1 MYCLYVAPKES
12 MVGTVPLIP
21 LFLTGNSTP
30 MIPHKLSKRKDSDFP
45 IGCTDTAAADGRRDS
60 NIYKFNPWLW

>member
-12 MVGTVPLIP
+12 MVGTAPLIP

-30 MIPHKLSKRKDSDFP
+30 MIPHKLSKRKDSDFNDRLP
-45 IGCTDTAAADGRRDS
+45 DRVH
-60 NIYKFNPWLW
+60 